1 MKSDTYIRISDY
13 IRNTKYGE
21 KIIYYINEI
30 ATKIVYVAFM
40 MLIILDIGY
49 KNEELVRVIL
59 VTGISFVLVSVARK
73 KINSKRPYTI
83 YNFEPIIKK
92 DKKGESMPSR
102 HVFSAF
108 IIGMAYL
115 YMKPELCLI
124 IFISG
129 IVIAAVRVIGGVHFL
144 KDVIVGAILGILCG
158 VVGFYII

>member
-1 MKSDTYIRISDY
+1 MKQEEYIKISEY

-40 MLIILDIGY
+40 TLIILNIGY

-59 VTGISFVLVSVARK
+59 VTGISFVLVSVVRK

-83 YNFEPIIKK
+83 YNFKPIIKK
-92 DKKGESMPSR
+92 DKQGESMPSR

-115 YMKPELCLI
+115 YMEPELCLV

-129 IVIAAVRVIGGVHFL
+129 IVIAIVRVIGGVHFL
-144 KDVIVGAILGILCG
+144 KDVFWGAILGILCG
-158 VVGFYII
+158 VVGFYIV

>member
-1 MKSDTYIRISDY
+1 MKSDRYIRISDY

-40 MLIILDIGY
+40 MLIILNIGY

-59 VTGISFVLVSVARK
+59 VTGISFALVSVARK
-73 KINSKRPYTI
+73 KINAKRPYTV
-83 YNFEPIIKK
+83 YAFDPIIKK
-92 DKKGESMPSR
+92 DKQGETMPSR

-108 IIGMAYL
+108 VIAMAYL

-129 IVIAAVRVIGGVHFL
+129 TVIAIVRVIGGVHFP
-144 KDVIVGAILGILCG
+144 KDVIVGAILGVLCG
-158 VVGFYII
+158 IVGFYII

>member
-1 MKSDTYIRISDY
+1 MKRDTYIKISDY

-30 ATKIVYVAFM
+30 ATKIVYVAFI
-40 MLIILDIGY
+40 MLIILNIGY

-59 VTGISFVLVSVARK
+59 VTGISFVLVSVVRK
-73 KINSKRPYTI
+73 KINSKRPYTV
-83 YNFEPIIKK
+83 YNFESIIKK
-92 DKKGESMPSR
+92 DKYGESMPSR

-108 IIGMAYL
+108 VIGMAYL
-115 YMKPELCLI
+115 YMKPELCMI

-129 IVIAAVRVIGGVHFL
+129 IVIAVVRVIGGVHFL
-144 KDVIVGAILGILCG
+144 NDVIVGAILGILCG